1 MKLRLFIAINLPD
14 SLRRTLQNFQQD
26 LRQELLRLPIGWS
39 RIEGIHLTLKFLG
52 DVEESRVN
60 DIGERIV
67 AMAGDW
73 NPMPLELRAIGV
85 FPSVKRPRVLW
96 CGIGGELERL
106 SQLQAKLEG
115 GLEAIGFPRESRLFN
130 PHLTLGRFRDRAG
143 LSAQSVETL
152 KRTITQRADLCV
164 ERFTADSIS
173 LIKSELHRS
182 GSIYTSLVT
191 VQALSTFTD
200 TNSSA

>member
-1 MKLRLFIAINLPD
+1 MENGNGIVVKLRLFIAINLPD
-14 SLRRTLQNFQQD
+14 SLRRTLSDIQAN
-26 LRQELLRLPIGWS
+26 LRRELKDSAIGWS

-52 DVEESRVN
+52 DVEASRVN

-67 AMAGDW
+67 KIAGDW
-73 NPMPLELRAIGV
+73 NSMRLELRAIGV

-96 CGIGGELERL
+96 CGIDGELEQL
-106 SQLQAKLEG
+106 SQLQAELEG

-130 PHLTLGRFRDRAG
+130 PHLTLGRFRAG

-152 KRTITQRADLCV
+152 KRTINERADLCV

-182 GSIYTSLVT
+182 GTIYTPLVT
-191 VQALSTFTD
+191 TMFQS
-200 TNSSA
+200 